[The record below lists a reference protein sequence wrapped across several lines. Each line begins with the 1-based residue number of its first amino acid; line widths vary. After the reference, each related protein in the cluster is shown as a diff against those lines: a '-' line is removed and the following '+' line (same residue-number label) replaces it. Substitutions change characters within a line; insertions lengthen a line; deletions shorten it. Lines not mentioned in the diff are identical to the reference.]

1 MMPVDTPEKDK
12 KTETASKMQKKDHE
26 QPSLSADFFAEL
38 LKQPLCKRTGECDNC
53 GQCQH

>member
-1 MMPVDTPEKDK
+1 MSVDAPEKDK
-12 KTETASKMQKKDHE
+12 KTETASQMQKKDHE